1 VLKRLQGISP
11 AINERN
17 GFDLPPIKNEDD
29 WKYLIQRCFQ
39 SAHDLAEAVKKIPE
53 EKLSE
58 LTITEHST
66 HYKALHGVA
75 EHAHYHLGQIV
86 LLKKLVKSSCSAI
99 CSKQQFMSDEQVQ
112 QEIIQIISEDLS
124 TQTSLTVFK
133 EKLSAYIND
142 LINHDFEKLIHVL
155 YRLDVSEKKL
165 KSTLVSSSSNA
176 GMLIAEMIIER
187 QVQKIKTREQFRQQ
201 NSNFSDEEKW

>member
-1 VLKRLQGISP
+1 
-11 AINERN
+11 
-17 GFDLPPIKNEDD
+17 
-29 WKYLIQRCFQ
+29 
-39 SAHDLAEAVKKIPE
+39 
-53 EKLSE
+53 
-58 LTITEHST
+58 
-66 HYKALHGVA
+66 
-75 EHAHYHLGQIV
+75 
-86 LLKKLVKSSCSAI
+86 
-99 CSKQQFMSDEQVQ
+99 MSDEQVQ
-112 QEIIQIISEDLS
+112 QEIIQIISEDLLP
-124 TQTSLTVFK
+124 QTSLAVFK

-155 YRLDVSEKKL
+155 YRLDVSQKKL

>member
-1 VLKRLQGISP
+1 
-11 AINERN
+11 
-17 GFDLPPIKNEDD
+17 
-29 WKYLIQRCFQ
+29 
-39 SAHDLAEAVKKIPE
+39 
-53 EKLSE
+53 
-58 LTITEHST
+58 
-66 HYKALHGVA
+66 
-75 EHAHYHLGQIV
+75 
-86 LLKKLVKSSCSAI
+86 
-99 CSKQQFMSDEQVQ
+99 MSDEQVQ
-112 QEIIQIISEDLS
+112 QEIIQLISEDLS

-133 EKLSAYIND
+133 EKLAACIND

-155 YRLDVSEKKL
+155 YRLDVSQKKL